1 MALVEGTG
9 NSLTTTQANTA
20 LNDIADRLIDAYLNA
35 TGYTLEKVV
44 YKDNDEIDKYTSS
57 VAYTHAPICFGLGW
71 NTFDPENNNF
81 NIDIRTDMS

>member
-1 MALVEGTG
+1 M
-9 NSLTTTQANTA
+9 
-20 LNDIADRLIDAYLNA
+20 
-35 TGYTLEKVV
+35 V

-57 VAYTHAPICFGLGW
+57 VSYTNAPICFGLGW